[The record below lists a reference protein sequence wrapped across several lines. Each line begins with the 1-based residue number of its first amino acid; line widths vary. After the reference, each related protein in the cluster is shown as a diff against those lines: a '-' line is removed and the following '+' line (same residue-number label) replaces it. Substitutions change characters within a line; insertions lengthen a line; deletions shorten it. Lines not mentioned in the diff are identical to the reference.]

1 MWEQGRHP
9 GVQAGIPL
17 NDATIEQP
25 VILTSSSSRDVN
37 RDTQQ
42 ILIPSLPRPA
52 QRKYRKPSLSRLICS
67 IFSVPVH
74 RRTLCLLNLFT
85 EMVVDSNGRFCCVLI
100 LRCAGRFP
108 VAQRTRGPEDQRT
121 TLLGVGRGAACQ
133 IKVILCVTRP
143 FVHNAP
149 QRREIRAPPQ
159 RSTSAAAGCCRLL
172 N

>member
-108 VAQRTRGPEDQRT
+108 VAQRTRGPPCWG
-121 TLLGVGRGAACQ
+121 LGVVPPVRSRWFYVLRDHSCT
-133 IKVILCVTRP
+133 TR
-143 FVHNAP
+143 HSAEKSAH
-149 QRREIRAPPQ
+149 RR
-159 RSTSAAAGCCRLL
+159 SAAPVPRQAVAAS
-172 N
+172 